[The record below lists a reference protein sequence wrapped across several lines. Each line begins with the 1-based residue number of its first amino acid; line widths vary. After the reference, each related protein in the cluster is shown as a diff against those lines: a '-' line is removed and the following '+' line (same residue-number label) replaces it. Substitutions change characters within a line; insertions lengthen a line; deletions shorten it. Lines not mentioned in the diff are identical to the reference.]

1 MASVISVTPTSAVEN
16 TGYGGLLRFDVSLS
30 EAGTDAI
37 TVDYRLLAGTAD
49 AQRDIADAKGTV
61 TFAPGERS
69 QTIEVRATRDGIE
82 EPDESVV
89 MEFYDPVGA
98 TLSGNSETL
107 KVTNFILDDDGTGN
121 DRALFVSSPVIVE
134 GDGGT
139 RQAVF
144 DVTISEPYG
153 ATKLF
158 DWRTENASATAGSD
172 YTANSGQVRFAAG
185 ETTRQ
190 IRIDVSGDTA
200 VETSEQ
206 FRLVVETDSTIADGG
221 IGATGIA
228 TILDDDTGA
237 PTITLEGQSVGENI
251 GYGGELVFTV
261 RLSEPSNDAVTVD
274 YRTVPGTAEKDVD
287 YPTTTGTVTFAPGE
301 TVKEVRIRVQRDG
314 ADEADEALQFELFDA
329 TGGVLA
335 GGGHSLRTTAFVLDD
350 DGAGNNLGLSVSS
363 HTVLEG
369 DSGISTVLFEISI
382 SRPQTT
388 PVSFDYETQNAGARA
403 GQDYTA
409 TSGTVTFAPGQTTA
423 VVPVRVS
430 GDTASEMS
438 EAFNL
443 VVTPTSALADGGL
456 GAVGTALI
464 LDDDTGGAQPTLTVE
479 PTKIGENIG
488 YGGNLSFTARLS
500 QTSTEAVTVNYRTL
514 PATATSEV
522 DYTRTLGTLTF
533 APGETVKEIV
543 FRAARDGADEDDEAF
558 FLEFFDVENAA
569 FEGGKPVLREAG
581 IILDDDGV
589 GLDRALFV
597 TEPVVIEGDSGAQI
611 ARFEVTLSRPSTAT
625 LNFDYATRNESAV
638 AGQDYAARSGTLTF
652 EPGQTQ
658 AVVDVPVNG
667 DTASEVTEF
676 FSLVVTPTSALGDGG
691 RGSVARATIVDNDGE
706 DGLPTLSLRGSD
718 AQENYGYG
726 GMLDWVVTLSEPADD
741 EVTVS
746 YRTIGRSATVD
757 TDFPSTVGE
766 LTFAPGETSKTISIR
781 ANRDGDDEADESVA
795 LELYEPSGA
804 VLAGGAPTLQKAVF
818 ILDDDGVG
826 LNRAIVVSNVDVEE
840 PTSGSTGAVFE
851 IRLSRPFET
860 ATTINYETVAGT
872 ATAGSDFTATSGSI
886 TFRPGQTEAA
896 VVVPVLAGVAN
907 EEVEA
912 FSLSLSGL
920 PSTLASSGA
929 GVRGEAT
936 IYDAQIQVP
945 LMGELRIV
953 GTERDGQTLTLD
965 TSDLSDPN
973 GLGPFSYQ
981 WMRDGTDIA
990 GATGSSYTLGQSDIG
1005 RRVSAEVSFIDGLG
1019 GAEAVTAETGT
1030 IDVAPPT
1037 SGNDSI
1043 VGGALDDRIEGGE
1056 GNDTLQGLGGDDG
1069 VLGEGGND
1077 VLLGGGGD
1085 DNIAG
1090 SSGNDSISGGT
1101 GNDFI
1106 GGGEGNDTLNGD
1118 DGNDTLGG
1126 GFGDDEIDGG
1136 TGDDVAAGGP
1146 GDDLLRGG
1154 AGDDT
1159 MGASFGADT
1168 VDGQAGNDSLG
1179 GGTGTDRISGGGG
1192 SDSIGGGE
1200 GDDTVLGQN
1209 GSDFLAGGGRNDV
1222 VRGGAGNDTING
1234 GDGNDTLEGG
1244 AGADVFVW
1252 TDAEAGAVDLVLDFE
1267 DGVDTFRLSGVQN
1280 APGTGL
1286 QGRVDALSITD
1297 TDLGGVA
1304 GVEMSYLDQ
1313 TIQVRGVSAADLGVE
1328 DFVFL

>member
-1 MASVISVTPTSAVEN
+1 M
-16 TGYGGLLRFDVSLS
+16 
-30 EAGTDAI
+30 
-37 TVDYRLLAGTAD
+37 
-49 AQRDIADAKGTV
+49 
-61 TFAPGERS
+61 
-69 QTIEVRATRDGIE
+69 
-82 EPDESVV
+82 
-89 MEFYDPVGA
+89 
-98 TLSGNSETL
+98 
-107 KVTNFILDDDGTGN
+107 
-121 DRALFVSSPVIVE
+121 
-134 GDGGT
+134 
-139 RQAVF
+139 
-144 DVTISEPYG
+144 
-153 ATKLF
+153 
-158 DWRTENASATAGSD
+158 
-172 YTANSGQVRFAAG
+172 
-185 ETTRQ
+185 
-190 IRIDVSGDTA
+190 
-200 VETSEQ
+200 
-206 FRLVVETDSTIADGG
+206 
-221 IGATGIA
+221 
-228 TILDDDTGA
+228 
-237 PTITLEGQSVGENI
+237 
-251 GYGGELVFTV
+251 
-261 RLSEPSNDAVTVD
+261 
-274 YRTVPGTAEKDVD
+274 
-287 YPTTTGTVTFAPGE
+287 
-301 TVKEVRIRVQRDG
+301 
-314 ADEADEALQFELFDA
+314 
-329 TGGVLA
+329 
-335 GGGHSLRTTAFVLDD
+335 
-350 DGAGNNLGLSVSS
+350 
-363 HTVLEG
+363 
-369 DSGISTVLFEISI
+369 
-382 SRPQTT
+382 
-388 PVSFDYETQNAGARA
+388 
-403 GQDYTA
+403 
-409 TSGTVTFAPGQTTA
+409 
-423 VVPVRVS
+423 
-430 GDTASEMS
+430 
-438 EAFNL
+438 
-443 VVTPTSALADGGL
+443 
-456 GAVGTALI
+456 
-464 LDDDTGGAQPTLTVE
+464 
-479 PTKIGENIG
+479 
-488 YGGNLSFTARLS
+488 
-500 QTSTEAVTVNYRTL
+500 
-514 PATATSEV
+514 
-522 DYTRTLGTLTF
+522 
-533 APGETVKEIV
+533 
-543 FRAARDGADEDDEAF
+543 
-558 FLEFFDVENAA
+558 
-569 FEGGKPVLREAG
+569 
-581 IILDDDGV
+581 
-589 GLDRALFV
+589 
-597 TEPVVIEGDSGAQI
+597 
-611 ARFEVTLSRPSTAT
+611 
-625 LNFDYATRNESAV
+625 
-638 AGQDYAARSGTLTF
+638 
-652 EPGQTQ
+652 
-658 AVVDVPVNG
+658 
-667 DTASEVTEF
+667 
-676 FSLVVTPTSALGDGG
+676 
-691 RGSVARATIVDNDGE
+691 
-706 DGLPTLSLRGSD
+706 
-718 AQENYGYG
+718 
-726 GMLDWVVTLSEPADD
+726 
-741 EVTVS
+741 
-746 YRTIGRSATVD
+746 
-757 TDFPSTVGE
+757 
-766 LTFAPGETSKTISIR
+766 
-781 ANRDGDDEADESVA
+781 
-795 LELYEPSGA
+795 
-804 VLAGGAPTLQKAVF
+804 
-818 ILDDDGVG
+818 
-826 LNRAIVVSNVDVEE
+826 
-840 PTSGSTGAVFE
+840 
-851 IRLSRPFET
+851 
-860 ATTINYETVAGT
+860 
-872 ATAGSDFTATSGSI
+872 
-886 TFRPGQTEAA
+886 
-896 VVVPVLAGVAN
+896 AGVAN

-936 IYDAQIQVP
+936 IYDAELQLP
-945 LMGELRIV
+945 PTGELRIV

-1146 GDDLLRGG
+1146 GDDLLCGG

-1159 MGASFGADT
+1159 MGASFGSDT